1 MAELVTQGM
10 LTITDETD
18 APRISC
24 IIVPSTP
31 AQQVFFSD
39 GNSYRPNWAVTP
51 LLLSPAVTV
60 NGTAISDL
68 TKDSRFSNFS
78 WKLLTDTA
86 GDYVD
91 ALTLDGFSKS
101 GDDLKIAKNMTDD
114 AAWHIIFRCKYTDTN
129 QSLLTLNIEASIS
142 ISKIE
147 NGGGVAFADIEA
159 TNGTEIKNGTP
170 EALVI
175 RGVLIKGGVVD
186 TNFTASDIANRMAW
200 YEMDPEATGDSN
212 FSVEAGW
219 KKITNN
225 IIYFTDRDSG
235 LPAGYCQLTVPP
247 SAIVNLNVFLF
258 VAKDIN
264 GNIYR
269 RTITLTDSDDPYYIF
284 METPFGTAIKNSQ
297 GTLTIKAHIYQAGEE
312 LDAAGTKYTYKW
324 YKRDVSTGNEVKW
337 LNDDTGAEE
346 GYERTGQTLTIKG
359 GANIDGK
366 LTVHCRVYTKATA
379 SIMSRSIFGHTY
391 SLVLEYD
398 PKTTKKK

>member
-1 MAELVTQGM
+1 
-10 LTITDETD
+10 
-18 APRISC
+18 
-24 IIVPSTP
+24 
-31 AQQVFFSD
+31 
-39 GNSYRPNWAVTP
+39 
-51 LLLSPAVTV
+51 
-60 NGTAISDL
+60 
-68 TKDSRFSNFS
+68 
-78 WKLLTDTA
+78 
-86 GDYVD
+86 
-91 ALTLDGFSKS
+91 
-101 GDDLKIAKNMTDD
+101 
-114 AAWHIIFRCKYTDTN
+114 
-129 QSLLTLNIEASIS
+129 
-142 ISKIE
+142 
-147 NGGGVAFADIEA
+147 
-159 TNGTEIKNGTP
+159 
-170 EALVI
+170 
-175 RGVLIKGGVVD
+175 
-186 TNFTASDIANRMAW
+186 
-200 YEMDPEATGDSN
+200 MDPEATGDSN
-212 FSVEAGW
+212 FGVEVGW

-258 VAKDIN
+258 VVKDSN

-269 RTITLTDSDDPYYIF
+269 RTITLTDSDDPYYVF

-297 GTLTIKAHIYQAGEE
+297 GTLTVKAHVYQAGEE

-324 YKRDVSTGNEVKW
+324 YKRDISTGNEVKW

-359 GANIDGK
+359 GMNIDGK

>member
-39 GNSYRPNWAVTP
+39 GDSYRPNWAVTP

-60 NGTAISDL
+60 NGAAISDL

-101 GDDLKIAKNMTDD
+101 GDDLKIAKNMVDD

-159 TNGTEIKNGTP
+159 TN
-170 EALVI
+170 
-175 RGVLIKGGVVD
+175 
-186 TNFTASDIANRMAW
+186 
-200 YEMDPEATGDSN
+200 
-212 FSVEAGW
+212 
-219 KKITNN
+219 
-225 IIYFTDRDSG
+225 
-235 LPAGYCQLTVPP
+235 
-247 SAIVNLNVFLF
+247 
-258 VAKDIN
+258 
-264 GNIYR
+264 
-269 RTITLTDSDDPYYIF
+269 
-284 METPFGTAIKNSQ
+284 
-297 GTLTIKAHIYQAGEE
+297 
-312 LDAAGTKYTYKW
+312 
-324 YKRDVSTGNEVKW
+324 
-337 LNDDTGAEE
+337 
-346 GYERTGQTLTIKG
+346 
-359 GANIDGK
+359 
-366 LTVHCRVYTKATA
+366 
-379 SIMSRSIFGHTY
+379 
-391 SLVLEYD
+391 
-398 PKTTKKK
+398 